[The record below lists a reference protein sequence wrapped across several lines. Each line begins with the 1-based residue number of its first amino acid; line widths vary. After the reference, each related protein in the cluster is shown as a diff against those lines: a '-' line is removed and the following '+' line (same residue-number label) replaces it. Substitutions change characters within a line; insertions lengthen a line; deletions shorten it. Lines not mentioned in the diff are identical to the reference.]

1 VAGKARGMTTLLAFL
16 VTIGVLVVVH
26 EYGHYLAARLC
37 GVKVL
42 RFAVGFGQPLYTRV
56 FGRDRTEFVIAA
68 FPLGGYVKM
77 LDEREEPVPEADLP
91 RAYNRQNVWR
101 RSAIV
106 VAGPVANLLL
116 AILLYWVLFMAG
128 IPGMKPLLGSV
139 PEKSPAAQASLKAD
153 EMITR
158 INGVPVKTWQDVRW
172 ALLQQSLKS
181 SVAEVEAVSGLD
193 ETHLHRLD
201 LSILAHNGFDG
212 DVLDQLGLAP
222 ATPAMPA
229 RVGEV
234 LEGGAA
240 QRDGLQVD
248 DLVSTVNGSPVAN
261 WEAFVE
267 QVRGGAGKTL
277 ALEVLRGKETVK
289 IQLAPETIKENGQ
302 SVGRVGAAYRM
313 RDEELQKY
321 MVEVRYSPLP
331 AMTQAIGKTWD
342 TSALSLKLLGNMV
355 VGAVSWKGVSGP
367 VTIASIAGQTA
378 HVGWKAFVGFL
389 ALVSISL
396 GVLNLLPVPVLDGGH
411 LMYHIVEILKGSP
424 VSERT
429 MEIGQRAG
437 LAVLGML
444 MTIAVYNDINRIITG

>member
-1 VAGKARGMTTLLAFL
+1 MMNLLAFL

-26 EYGHYLAARLC
+26 EYGHYLVARVC

-42 RFAVGFGQPLYTRV
+42 RFAVGFGRPLYTRV

-77 LDEREEPVPEADLP
+77 LDEREAPVAQSELH

-106 VAGPVANLLL
+106 VAGPIANLLL
-116 AILLYWVLFMAG
+116 AILLYWILFMSG

-139 PEKSPAAQASLKAD
+139 PDKSPAAQASLKAG

-158 INGVPVKTWQDVRW
+158 VNGVSVKTWQDVRW

-181 SVAEVEAVSGLD
+181 NIAEVEAVSGRD
-193 ETHLHRLD
+193 ETYLHRLD

-212 DVLDQLGLAP
+212 DMLDQLGLAP

-240 QRDGLQVD
+240 QRDGLQVN
-248 DLVSTVNGSPVAN
+248 DLINTANGTPVVG
-261 WEAFVE
+261 WEAFV
-267 QVRGGAGKTL
+267 QIVRGSAGKML
-277 ALEVLRGKETVK
+277 MLQVLRGNKTLNLRLTPDVVE
-289 IQLAPETIKENGQ
+289 ENGH
-302 SVGRVGAAYRM
+302 SVGRIGAAYRM
-313 RDEELQKY
+313 RDDELKKY
-321 MVEVRYSPLP
+321 MIEVRYSPLS
-331 AMTQAIGKTWD
+331 AMTKAVGKTWD
-342 TSALSLKLLGNMV
+342 TSALSLKMLGNMV
-355 VGAVSWKGVSGP
+355 VGTVSWKGVSGP

-378 HVGWKAFVGFL
+378 HVGWKAFISFL

-396 GVLNLLPVPVLDGGH
+396 GVLNLLPVPMLDGGH

-429 MEIGQRAG
+429 MEIGQQAG
-437 LAVLGML
+437 LALLGLL
-444 MTIAVYNDINRIITG
+444 MTIAIYNDINRIITG

>member
-1 VAGKARGMTTLLAFL
+1 MTTLLAFL

>member
-1 VAGKARGMTTLLAFL
+1 MMTLLAFL

-42 RFAVGFGQPLYTRV
+42 RFAIGFGQPLYTRA
-56 FGRDRTEFVIAA
+56 FGQDRTEFVIAA

-77 LDEREEPVPEADLP
+77 LDEREEPVVQSELS

-106 VAGPVANLLL
+106 LAGPVANLLL
-116 AILLYWVLFMAG
+116 AILLYWILFMSG

-139 PEKSPAAQASLKAD
+139 PEKSPAAQASLKVD

-158 INGVPVKTWQDVRW
+158 VNGVPVTTWQDVRW

-181 SVAEVEAVSGLD
+181 SVAEVEAVSGRD
-193 ETHLHRLD
+193 ETYLHRLD

-212 DVLDQLGLAP
+212 DVLDQLGLTP

-229 RVGEV
+229 RVGEIV
-234 LEGGAA
+234 DGGAA

-248 DLVSTVNGSPVAN
+248 DLVTTANGTPVVG
-261 WEAFVE
+261 WEAFV
-267 QVRGGAGKTL
+267 QIVRGSAGKSL
-277 ALEVLRGKETVK
+277 ALEVLRGKETLRIRLTPDTV
-289 IQLAPETIKENGQ
+289 KENGQ
-302 SVGRVGAAYRM
+302 SVGRIGAAYRM
-313 RDEELQKY
+313 RDDELKKY
-321 MVEVRYSPLP
+321 MIEVKYSPLS
-331 AMTQAIGKTWD
+331 AMTQAVGKTWD
-342 TSALSLKLLGNMV
+342 TSVLSLKMLGNMV
-355 VGAVSWKGVSGP
+355 IGTVSWKGVSGP

-411 LMYHIVEILKGSP
+411 LMYHIAEILKGSP

-429 MEIGQRAG
+429 MEIGQQAG
-437 LAVLGML
+437 LALLGML
-444 MTIAVYNDINRIITG
+444 MTIAIYNDINRIITG